1 MEMKTPTNTCVADSN
16 QKACIAGPCIV
27 RNMSPFYP
35 LVMTASGLKLK
46 KSGKSLVIP
55 HSLHHKANTIVR
67 FEAKLTTI
75 IVIPVSL
82 HQGQR
87 FRFFGFSAITRHKH
101 HYERTLGRTP
111 WRSASQPVGWRS
123 TA

>member
-1 MEMKTPTNTCVADSN
+1 
-16 QKACIAGPCIV
+16 
-27 RNMSPFYP
+27 
-35 LVMTASGLKLK
+35 MTASGLKLK

-75 IVIPVSL
+75 IVISL

-87 FRFFGFSAITRHKH
+87 FRFFAPNTHTTRTKQQTNVLHHASYFASYSTSFTIKTPNFSVLQLKK
-101 HYERTLGRTP
+101 
-111 WRSASQPVGWRS
+111 
-123 TA
+123 